1 MPFSLTI
8 EKEFAQNSE
17 RVKSVDQHPT
27 EPWILV
33 SLYSGTLCIWNYQSQ
48 TMEKSFKVTES
59 PVRSAKF
66 IARENWIVTAAD
78 DKYIRIYNYD
88 TMEKIK
94 EYEAHT
100 DYIRSVA
107 VHPTLPYLL
116 SCSDDKVIKLW
127 DWEKDWSCT
136 QILEGHSHYVMQ
148 VAFNPKDT
156 NTFASASLDGT
167 IKIWN
172 IGSPKAE
179 FTLDGHSNGVNCI
192 DYFSCGDKPYLLSGS
207 DDSTAKVWDQV
218 LVISFLF
225 SSICTAYDYG
235 AYMCHTNLNF
245 ICKLFWQQVWDIE
258 TKSCVQTLEGHEHN
272 VTAVCVHAELPIIIT
287 VSEDGNIHIWN
298 ATTFRLENKLNYGLE
313 RVWAIGQLKG
323 SNKVAFGFDKGTI
336 VVKMNGSH
344 TWDSVDLQA

>member
-1 MPFSLTI
+1 MRIILEIIGLTHFRFNFATDKFDGKQPLSLTI

-33 SLYSGTLCIWNYQSQ
+33 SLYSGTVCIWNYQSQ

-66 IARENWIVTAAD
+66 IARENWIVTASD
-78 DKYIRIYNYD
+78 DKYIRVYNYD

-100 DYIRSVA
+100 DFIRSYKALGLGEGLVM
-107 VHPTLPYLL
+107 Y
-116 SCSDDKVIKLW
+116 SDF
-127 DWEKDWSCT
+127 
-136 QILEGHSHYVMQ
+136 EGHSHYVMQ

-172 IGSPKAE
+172 IGSPTAE
-179 FTLDGHSNGVNCI
+179 FTLDGHSKGVNCI

-207 DDSTAKVWDQV
+207 DDFTAK
-218 LVISFLF
+218 
-225 SSICTAYDYG
+225 
-235 AYMCHTNLNF
+235 
-245 ICKLFWQQVWDIE
+245 VWDIE

-287 VSEDGNIHIWN
+287 VSEDGNVHIWN
-298 ATTFRLENKLNYGLE
+298 ATTFR
-313 RVWAIGQLKG
+313 
-323 SNKVAFGFDKGTI
+323 
-336 VVKMNGSH
+336 
-344 TWDSVDLQA
+344 

>member
-1 MPFSLTI
+1 MPLSLTI

-66 IARENWIVTAAD
+66 VARENWVVTRLMTS
-78 DKYIRIYNYD
+78 Y
-88 TMEKIK
+88 
-94 EYEAHT
+94 
-100 DYIRSVA
+100 
-107 VHPTLPYLL
+107 
-116 SCSDDKVIKLW
+116 KLW

-136 QILEGHSHYVMQ
+136 QIFEGHSHYVMQ

-172 IGSPKAE
+172 IGSPTAE
-179 FTLDGHSNGVNCI
+179 FTLDGHSKG
-192 DYFSCGDKPYLLSGS
+192 
-207 DDSTAKVWDQV
+207 
-218 LVISFLF
+218 
-225 SSICTAYDYG
+225 
-235 AYMCHTNLNF
+235 
-245 ICKLFWQQVWDIE
+245 VWDIE

-298 ATTFRLENKLNYGLE
+298 ATTFWLENKLNYGLE

-323 SNKVAFGFDKGTI
+323 SNKCVSERMIFE
-336 VVKMNGSH
+336 
-344 TWDSVDLQA
+344 

>member
-1 MPFSLTI
+1 MPLSLTI
-8 EKEFAQNSE
+8 EKEFAQTSE

-33 SLYSGTLCIWNYQSQ
+33 SLYSGTVCIWNYQSQ

-66 IARENWIVTAAD
+66 IARENWIVTASD
-78 DKYIRIYNYD
+78 DKYIRVYNYD

-100 DYIRSVA
+100 DFIRGVA

-127 DWEKDWSCT
+127 DWDRDWSST
-136 QILEGHSHYVMQ
+136 QIFEGHSHYVMQ

-172 IGSPKAE
+172 IGSPTAE
-179 FTLDGHSNGVNCI
+179 FTLDGHSKGVNCI
-192 DYFSCGDKPYLLSGS
+192 DYFSCRDKPYLLSGS
-207 DDSTAKVWDQV
+207 DDFTAK
-218 LVISFLF
+218 
-225 SSICTAYDYG
+225 
-235 AYMCHTNLNF
+235 
-245 ICKLFWQQVWDIE
+245 VWDIE
-258 TKSCVQTLEGHEHN
+258 TKSCVQTLEGHAHN

-298 ATTFRLENKLNYGLE
+298 ATTFRLENKLNYALE
-313 RVWAIGQLKG
+313 RVWAIGHLKG

-344 TWDSVDLQA
+344 TWDC

>member
-1 MPFSLTI
+1 MGMKTCILFDVLKFQK
-8 EKEFAQNSE
+8 KEFAQTSE

-33 SLYSGTLCIWNYQSQ
+33 SLYSGTVCIWNYQSQ

-66 IARENWIVTAAD
+66 IARENWIVTASD
-78 DKYIRIYNYD
+78 DKYIRVYNYD

-94 EYEAHT
+94 EYEAHA
-100 DYIRSVA
+100 DFIRSVA

-127 DWEKDWSCT
+127 DWDRDWSST
-136 QILEGHSHYVMQ
+136 QIFEGHSHYVMQ

-172 IGSPKAE
+172 IGSPTAE
-179 FTLDGHSNGVNCI
+179 FTLDGHSKGVNCI
-192 DYFSCGDKPYLLSGS
+192 DYFSRGDKPYLLSGS
-207 DDSTAKVWDQV
+207 DDFTAK
-218 LVISFLF
+218 
-225 SSICTAYDYG
+225 
-235 AYMCHTNLNF
+235 
-245 ICKLFWQQVWDIE
+245 VWDIE
-258 TKSCVQTLEGHEHN
+258 TKSCVQTLEGHAHN

-298 ATTFRLENKLNYGLE
+298 ATTFRLENKLNYALE
-313 RVWAIGQLKG
+313 RVWAIGHLKG

>member
-1 MPFSLTI
+1 MQPLSLSI
-8 EKEFAQNSE
+8 EKEFTQNSE

-33 SLYSGTLCIWNYQSQ
+33 SLYSGTVCIWNYQSQ
-48 TMEKSFKVTES
+48 VMEKSFKVTES

-66 IARENWIVTAAD
+66 IARKNWIVTASD
-78 DKYIRIYNYD
+78 DKYIRVYNYD
-88 TMEKIK
+88 TVEKIK

-100 DYIRSVA
+100 DFIRSVA
-107 VHPTLPYLL
+107 IHPTLPYLL

-127 DWEKDWSCT
+127 DWEKDWSCI
-136 QILEGHSHYVMQ
+136 QIFKGHSHYVMQ

-156 NTFASASLDGT
+156 NTFASASLDGA
-167 IKIWN
+167 IK
-172 IGSPKAE
+172 
-179 FTLDGHSNGVNCI
+179 
-192 DYFSCGDKPYLLSGS
+192 
-207 DDSTAKVWDQV
+207 
-218 LVISFLF
+218 
-225 SSICTAYDYG
+225 
-235 AYMCHTNLNF
+235 
-245 ICKLFWQQVWDIE
+245 VWDIE

-298 ATTFRLENKLNYGLE
+298 ATTFRLENELNYGLE

-336 VVKMNGSH
+336 VVEVNGSH